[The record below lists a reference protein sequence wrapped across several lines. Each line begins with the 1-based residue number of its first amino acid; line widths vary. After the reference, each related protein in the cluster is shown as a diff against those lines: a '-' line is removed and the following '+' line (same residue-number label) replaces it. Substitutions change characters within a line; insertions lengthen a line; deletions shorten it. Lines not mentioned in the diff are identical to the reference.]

1 MENKALQK
9 AAMKRPLHRSFFAC
23 KVKAANNNSISS
35 FYREYEMMYEYVND
49 KSIIYDN

>member
-23 KVKAANNNSISS
+23 KVKTANNNSISS
-35 FYREYEMMYEYVND
+35 FYREYEMMYDYVND
-49 KSIIYDN
+49 KLIINNN